1 MKLNMRALWLMI
13 LLALALPMA
22 VSVAPHSAVAQ
33 ERIEVAQN
41 NSGERRTL
49 FDILFGRKKEQPKP
63 QQQQRTTPRRSAP
76 SVAAPVKVNTIEK
89 APDATRL
96 LVIGDSLSI
105 DLAKGLDRFYAEDP
119 QLKIIGAGVG
129 SSGFVRDDYYDWNAA
144 IAERIGADDF
154 DMVVVAIGTN
164 DRQVLRSSSGVFD
177 PLTDEWRAAY
187 RDRIG
192 QFISQLK
199 AVNKPVV
206 WVGLPPMRSGSYSSA
221 MSQISSLHRL
231 VAYEYGAEFVDIY
244 ERFVDEDGNYTAYGP
259 DLNGQNAQMR
269 KGDGIHL
276 TARGNDK
283 LAFFVDKSVKTFYRG
298 GSITIAVADPLA
310 NSDAAQLQRPPFQG
324 LSQVRMLE
332 VAGAVRP
339 LGDKPRA
346 DAGGLVVKAA
356 QSTPSVRLQQLMDAP
371 IGRADAFGVGI
382 DPTAEEELPRLLE

>member
-1 MKLNMRALWLMI
+1 MRALWLVI
-13 LLALALPMA
+13 LLALMLPLA
-22 VSVAPHSAVAQ
+22 VATVSTAAYAQ

-63 QQQQRTTPRRSAP
+63 QQQKRTTPRRSSP

-129 SSGFVRDDYYDWNAA
+129 SSGFVRDDYYDWNDA
-144 IAERIGADDF
+144 IAKRIAADDF

-177 PLTDEWRAAY
+177 PLTEEWRAAY
-187 RDRIG
+187 RDRLAE
-192 QFISQLK
+192 FLSQLK
-199 AVNKPVV
+199 AANKPAV

-221 MSQISSLHRL
+221 MSQISSIHRL
-231 VAYEYGAEFVDIY
+231 VAFEFGAEFVDIY
-244 ERFVDEDGNYTAYGP
+244 ERFVDEDGNYSAYGP

-283 LAFFVDKSVKTFYRG
+283 LSFFADKSIRTFYRG
-298 GSITIAVADPLA
+298 GGITIAVADPLE
-310 NSDAAQLQRPPFQG
+310 NSDAAGLQRPPFQG

-339 LGDKPRA
+339 LGEKPRA
-346 DAGGLVVKAA
+346 DAGGLVVKSA
-356 QSTPSVRLQQLMDAP
+356 QSQPSVRLEQLMDAP

-382 DPTAEEELPRLLE
+382 DPAAEEEIPQLPR

>member
-1 MKLNMRALWLMI
+1 MRAIWMVV

-22 VSVAPHSAVAQ
+22 SFNMPLTALAE

-41 NSGERRTL
+41 NSGDRRTL

-63 QQQQRTTPRRSAP
+63 QQQPAPKRSSP

-129 SSGFVRDDYYDWNAA
+129 SSGFVRDDYYDWNKA
-144 IAERIGADDF
+144 IGERIAADDF

-164 DRQVLRSSSGVFD
+164 DRQVIRTGEGSFD
-177 PLTDEWRAAY
+177 PLTDGWRAAY
-187 RDRIG
+187 RARLSE
-192 QFISQLK
+192 FHAQLK
-199 AVNKPVV
+199 AANKPVV
-206 WVGLPPMRSGSYSSA
+206 WLGLPPMRSGSYSSA
-221 MSQISSLHRL
+221 MSQISSIHRL
-231 VAYEYGAEFVDIY
+231 VAFEYGAEYVDIY
-244 ERFVDEDGNYTAYGP
+244 ERFVDEDGNYSAYGP

-269 KGDGIHL
+269 KGDGIHF

-283 LAFFVDKSVKTFYRG
+283 LAFFVDKSIKTFYRG
-298 GSITIAVADPLA
+298 GSVTIAVADPLE

-339 LGDKPRA
+339 LGEKPRA
-346 DAGGLVVKAA
+346 DAGGLVMKSATT
-356 QSTPSVRLQQLMDAP
+356 TPVVQLEQLMAAP
-371 IGRADAFGVGI
+371 IGRADAFGVGV
-382 DPTAEEELPRLLE
+382 DPAAEEQAPQLPR